1 MVFVFLKC
9 RHKPITKNVTKNK
22 AKTYLCTYLC
32 MHKAVFDVF

>member
-9 RHKPITKNVTKNK
+9 RHKPITKSVTKDK